1 MKRLLQI
8 LADGWR
14 AVCQAHRAPDDHS
27 HGVRDFLLP
36 RPTRGFWLRLAG
48 VTLVAVV
55 VFRVLLIPCVIDG
68 ESMAPTFPVHG
79 FTFCWCGR
87 YWFGEPRR
95 GDVVAVR
102 FHDRVFFLKR
112 IVALPGETVEFRNG
126 VLFVDGRPLDEPYVH
141 FICTWELPPRK
152 VAAGHYY
159 VIGDNRSQP
168 IERHRFGQ
176 VPRRRII
183 GSPLF

>member
-1 MKRLLQI
+1 MKHLLQTI
-8 LADGWR
+8 VRSWR
-14 AVCQAHRAPDDHS
+14 SVARAHRAPGDLS

-36 RPTRGFWLRLAG
+36 HPTRGFWFRLAA
-48 VTLVAVV
+48 VALVAFV
-55 VFRVLLIPCVIDG
+55 VFRGLLIPCVIDG
-68 ESMAPTFPVHG
+68 ESMAPTFPPHG

-87 YWFGEPRR
+87 YWFSEPRR
-95 GDVVAVR
+95 GDIVAVR

-126 VLFVDGRPLDEPYVH
+126 VLHIDGKALDEPYLRYV
-141 FICTWELPPRK
+141 CRWELPPRK
-152 VAAGHYY
+152 VAEGCYY

-176 VPRRRII
+176 VPRRRIV